1 MNSAQKTRV
10 WHVLEWL
17 CRGIVA
23 AIFLLA
29 AWPKLMDPAG
39 FAKSIQNYKVVLPV
53 IGQGYINLA
62 AIFLPALELVAG
74 LGLLWQRTKRA
85 AAWLCAGLLV
95 FFIVMVLQAVLRGF
109 NIDCGCFGVG
119 TAGAALAQKT
129 GWSKVIENSVLLAM
143 AVWVAMKNP
152 KSEIRNPNSD

>member
-1 MNSAQKTRV
+1 MNSAQKARLTTI
-10 WHVLEWL
+10 LDWL
-17 CRGIVA
+17 CRGIIA

-39 FAKSIQNYKVVLPV
+39 FAKSIQNYKVVLPL
-53 IGQGYINLA
+53 IGQNYINLA

-74 LGLLWQRTKRA
+74 LGLLWPRTKRA
-85 AAWLCAGLLV
+85 AAWLCAALLV
-95 FFIVMVLQAVLRGF
+95 FFIIMVTQAVLRGF

-129 GWSKVIENSVLLAM
+129 GWSKVIENSILLAM
-143 AVWVAMKNP
+143 AVWVAT
-152 KSEIRNPNSD
+152 RNRKLKTEN